1 MRRQHC
7 SRAHQA
13 VCAKVADSVQGCFV
27 LPPHGDMVVALDGTS
42 RAASL
47 LSSLLFRLQVSG
59 SAPSEL
65 ATERSKLDQAPGYTE
80 FHAAVGRPVPS
91 GRSSAGPTPTQEINL
106 LAELAQA
113 GAPVHQLLDDI
124 ALSRAWASLAGH
136 PAFLTLRMSG

>member
-1 MRRQHC
+1 MMKHDFTVYQ
-7 SRAHQA
+7 RA
-13 VCAKVADSVQGCFV
+13 CAELTKQFVRKVADSVQGCLV

-80 FHAAVGRPVPS
+80 FHAAVGSMIR
-91 GRSSAGPTPTQEINL
+91 GPT
-106 LAELAQA
+106 
-113 GAPVHQLLDDI
+113 
-124 ALSRAWASLAGH
+124 
-136 PAFLTLRMSG
+136 